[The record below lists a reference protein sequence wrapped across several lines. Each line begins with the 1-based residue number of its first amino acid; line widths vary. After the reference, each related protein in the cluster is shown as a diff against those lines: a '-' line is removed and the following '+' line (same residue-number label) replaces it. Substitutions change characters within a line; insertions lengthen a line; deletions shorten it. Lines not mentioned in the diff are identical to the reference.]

1 MLACLASTTA
11 LALRARGS
19 PRAPPPRA
27 CAPSGGHLFVAQGD
41 LRRVLADAVLYPTTD
56 AMDAEWFPDGAPGE
70 MFERSFTL
78 ERRVQRLDNIPD
90 GEPSV
95 WLSWV
100 RYQDPEPRPPAWFVG
115 AVEQFLRDAFEWSC
129 ADGRR
134 PLCGRQLPL
143 LALPVVGTGDRRR
156 PIAGDVAAL
165 IRCPRLCR
173 DARRRAA
180 HPKSQM
186 LSAAQATRRRYDR
199 LPTARCAWA
208 ALPLLEAAAHHL
220 AASRAAAASPSSSAG
235 VSRAA
240 ASPAGPSCCR
250 SARAAGVGSAA
261 ERAAR

>member
-1 MLACLASTTA
+1 MLLCLASTA
-11 LALRARGS
+11 LALRCA
-19 PRAPPPRA
+19 APRA

-134 PLCGRQLPL
+134 PLCGRL
-143 LALPVVGTGDRRR
+143 
-156 PIAGDVAAL
+156 
-165 IRCPRLCR
+165 
-173 DARRRAA
+173 RAV
-180 HPKSQM
+180 
-186 LSAAQATRRRYDR
+186 R
-199 LPTARCAWA
+199 
-208 ALPLLEAAAHHL
+208 
-220 AASRAAAASPSSSAG
+220 
-235 VSRAA
+235 
-240 ASPAGPSCCR
+240 
-250 SARAAGVGSAA
+250 
-261 ERAAR
+261 